1 MSAAER
7 APPRRLVTSSF
18 QKRVIDGGHALSTTV
33 VLVGV
38 FGPAVNT
45 FITATVLPSV
55 VKEIGG
61 LPLYAWATTAYAV
74 ASIVGS
80 AASSILMR
88 GLGTRV
94 ALIAAA
100 LILVAGTAACGAA
113 PSMAVVV
120 AGRAIQGVGGG
131 LTFGIAHGMVRELFS
146 RADVAGPARADVH
159 RLGRGRDRRPFAG
172 GLWHSGGCGA
182 AFWGMVPISSRR
194 RDLMWLLPRRTRRG
208 PPAAGALGRLLL
220 ICGPC
225 SAWRRSPKSGGYVS
239 AGLALGALLAIT
251 LTLRLDARAKV
262 RLFPSDMLSLGR
274 PTGKAF
280 AMIFLIAASGSPT
293 GVYISLLTQVTH
305 DVTPAAAGYFY
316 AIQSLAWSIT
326 SLVSA
331 RVRPERLRLALVAG
345 PLIMA
350 AGLGGVA
357 LTIGPGPVPAIAAA
371 LGVVGAGIG
380 TCWAHIAKI
389 VLASAREGEEEVS
402 AALTPSAQLFAVAFG
417 AAGAGI
423 VASATGLANAATPAV
438 AAITGTVLFGIAALG
453 PLIAAG
459 IAVTLSTPS
468 APPRGAS
475 APPRGARRLK
485 GGT

>member
-1 MSAAER
+1 MTASSVRKR
-7 APPRRLVTSSF
+7 AL
-18 QKRVIDGGHALSTTV
+18 DGGHALSTIV

-88 GLGTRV
+88 GLGTRL
-94 ALIAAA
+94 ALIVAA

-120 AGRAIQGVGGG
+120 AGRAIQGIGGG
-131 LTFGIAHGMVRELFS
+131 LTFGIVHGMVRELFPEPMWPS
-146 RADVAGPARADVH
+146 RLALMSTVWGVAAIG
-159 RLGRGRDRRPFAG
+159 GPFAG
-172 GLWHSGGCGA
+172 GLLAQWGMWRT
-182 AFWGMVPISSRR
+182 AFWGMVPIIVAPAVTSW
-194 RDLMWLLPRRTRRG
+194 WLLPRRTRRG
-208 PPAAGALGRLLL
+208 PPARVPLGRLLL
-220 ICGPC
+220 ICVAVLCLAAIANVRGP
-225 SAWRRSPKSGGYVS
+225 ALR

-293 GVYISLLTQVTH
+293 GVFISLLTQVTH
-305 DVTPAAAGYFY
+305 DVTPATAGYFY

-331 RVRPERLRLALVAG
+331 RVRPERLHLALVAG

-380 TCWAHIAKI
+380 VCWAHIAKI

-423 VASATGLANAATPAV
+423 VASATGLASAATPTV
-438 AAITGTVLFGIAALG
+438 AALTGTVLFSIAALG
-453 PLIAAG
+453 PLVAAG
-459 IAVTLSTPS
+459 IAVTLST
-468 APPRGAS
+468 AA
-475 APPRGARRLK
+475 APPRGARR
-485 GGT
+485 

>member
-1 MSAAER
+1 MSPASVPER
-7 APPRRLVTSSF
+7 GL
-18 QKRVIDGGHALSTTV
+18 DGRHALSTTV

-61 LPLYAWATTAYAV
+61 LPLYAWATTTYAV
-74 ASIVGS
+74 ASILGS

-120 AGRAIQGVGGG
+120 AGRAIQGIGGG
-131 LTFGIAHGMVRELFS
+131 LTFGIVHGMVRELFPEPMWPS
-146 RADVAGPARADVH
+146 RLALMSTVWGVAAIG
-159 RLGRGRDRRPFAG
+159 GPFAG
-172 GLWHSGGCGA
+172 GLLAQWGMWRT
-182 AFWGMVPISSRR
+182 AFWGMVPIIVAPAAVSW
-194 RDLMWLLPRRTRRG
+194 WLLPRRTRRG
-208 PPAAGALGRLLL
+208 PPARVPLGRLLL
-220 ICGPC
+220 ICLAVLCLATIANVRGPVLR
-225 SAWRRSPKSGGYVS
+225 A
-239 AGLALGALLAIT
+239 ALALGALLSIT
-251 LTLRLDARAKV
+251 VTLRLDARATL

-293 GVYISLLTQVTH
+293 GVFISLLTQVTH

-331 RVRPERLRLALVAG
+331 RVRPERLRLALVGG

-350 AGLGGVA
+350 VGLGGVA

-371 LGVVGAGIG
+371 LGVAGAGIG
-380 TCWAHIAKI
+380 VCWAHVAKI

-438 AAITGTVLFGIAALG
+438 AAVTGTVLFSIAALG
-453 PLIAAG
+453 PLVAAG
-459 IAVTLSTPS
+459 IALTLSTDAAPS
-468 APPRGAS
+468 
-475 APPRGARRLK
+475 RGARR
-485 GGT
+485 